1 MSNIQF
7 PENTVIIST
16 IDLIPNEQNQLVVL
30 DNTYDAGVAIYIAN
44 NSPFTTA
51 LVNIEVVPNI
61 NENVNYE
68 PLYSQS
74 IFIPPQQVLI
84 ISNLFNS
91 ANTTVNIA
99 VNNCNNAI
107 AYAVYNSE
115 FENLA
120 VNSNSLLPIVA
131 LINENVSS
139 APTSSGSSE
148 NYSVLQQYV
157 TTQIANF
164 TSDVSDLSSIITD
177 NFSELLNAVSF
188 EQDVQALSSEIQE
201 TSSQLSSDISE
212 LSSYISSV
220 VPIVSTFIN
229 TTAPEISTRFDL
241 LATQVLANYQTFTT
255 EINNITN
262 EIKSDQ
268 SDIQYLST
276 EIDQTLSELIDITNE
291 VGGLNNLT
299 NTTSSNY
306 LYLQSEMANL
316 SAEINADIPYI
327 SSVVD
332 RINAGVVSN
341 SDGIASLTSQVQLIN
356 STLNG
361 DLAAIDSLTAEV
373 IALSSQIESLS
384 SNINVEEI
392 TLLETNVTTLFNELN
407 GLQNNLDN
415 YEGSNNSIITNLSS
429 TSLDLSSNILSVSG
443 SLTNGTLS
451 PKFDYVQRQVDR
463 NSQNWLPNSTF
474 LYGLLLWNSSVPGA
488 SATTDSQMTSLTYQS
503 TDTSLQKIQSDPIA
517 AQWINGTKQQF
528 TLSAQISSKVT
539 SSTPTIDVL
548 CYDVNNNLLG
558 TAGTIAA
565 PIGENYS
572 SYAVSGTLLDGT
584 VSVVIELGFSGESSI
599 SYVGFSEIK
608 FEFNNIPTQW
618 SDESSSMIINKLY
631 AQVFGTSA
639 AVAVAR

>member
-99 VNNCNNAI
+99 VNNCNNAV

-131 LINENVSS
+131 LINESVSS

-229 TTAPEISTRFDL
+229 TTAPEISARFDL

-262 EIKSDQ
+262 EINSDQ

-291 VGGLNNLT
+291 VAGLTNLT

-332 RINAGVVSN
+332 RISAGVVSN

-572 SYAVSGTLLDGT
+572 NYAVSGTLLDGT

>member
-291 VGGLNNLT
+291 VGGLTNLT
-299 NTTSSNY
+299 NTTFSNY

-572 SYAVSGTLLDGT
+572 NYAVSGTLLDGT

>member
-291 VGGLNNLT
+291 VGGLTNLT

-572 SYAVSGTLLDGT
+572 NYAVSGTLLDGT